1 MAVKKRLGEMLVEA
15 GIIDET
21 QLHAAL
27 GHQRQWGGRLG
38 QVLVEM
44 KLASEEA
51 IVDALAIKFGFEV
64 ARLDQLEPYAFE
76 QAKALVPF
84 DYATRNS
91 IFPIAAD
98 TGVLTVAMS
107 DPTNL
112 SLTDELAFKSG
123 RRVRVC
129 IAGENAIV
137 AALRH
142 YFGDESPGAREAIDL
157 DADDGSSVEPI
168 YDPIGATSSEEMS
181 RFYQQSPVVVPAVV
195 ATVSRGPAA
204 PARAAAPAVPTRL
217 ATPAASA
224 PAAKPVPRAAPPTT
238 PALRPPAPASAPI
251 QPPAPAPRSPA
262 PVAAPSPVPAAS
274 PPPAAAPA
282 LATRPKPRS
291 PGELQL
297 EDQPTGSLPL
307 QPETTAAILLEPAQ
321 AADEG
326 AEELQPIPLDA
337 EPLTPEEAAY
347 AQGDAAYA
355 QGDAA
360 YGQGDA
366 TYGQGDATYGQGGD
380 AAYGQ
385 GGDAAYQQGD
395 AAYAQGDAPYG
406 QGESAVPQGE
416 VPYQAEAPYEEE
428 WVEGQVRPRE
438 LTAEEAMILDELGR
452 LASGDDAAPAIV
464 RPAQLL
470 ATLIRLLIRK
480 QLITEQE
487 LLDEILRN

>member
-1 MAVKKRLGEMLVEA
+1 VSL
-15 GIIDET
+15 
-21 QLHAAL
+21 
-27 GHQRQWGGRLG
+27 
-38 QVLVEM
+38 
-44 KLASEEA
+44 
-51 IVDALAIKFGFEV
+51 
-64 ARLDQLEPYAFE
+64 
-76 QAKALVPF
+76 

-360 YGQGDA
+360 Y
-366 TYGQGDATYGQGGD
+366 
-380 AAYGQ
+380 
-385 GGDAAYQQGD
+385 
-395 AAYAQGDAPYG
+395 AQGDAPYG
-406 QGESAVPQGE
+406 QGEAAVPQGE